1 MEKEKREGWCVTFIN
16 TPQELYDHHVGL
28 WTLVMPIL
36 NIQFTVS
43 LYNTCMHSHKIT
55 LLLTPTHVTYY
66 TSITEEETE
75 TWNCWDTKAKQKIK
89 ICALCNHSSKIIE

>member
-1 MEKEKREGWCVTFIN
+1 
-16 TPQELYDHHVGL
+16 
-28 WTLVMPIL
+28 
-36 NIQFTVS
+36 
-43 LYNTCMHSHKIT
+43 MHSHKIT

-75 TWNCWDTKAKQKIK
+75 TWNCWDTKAKQKNK